1 MVNEPEVTPTQ
12 TIETQPAQT
21 SVQGDQT
28 SEQTQTVEKEED
40 TLFNTKD
47 TEGKETETK
56 TEVPE
61 EYGDFKVP
69 EGMQLD
75 KVMLEAFVPVFKDLG
90 LDQEKAQKLIDAYA
104 PLVAQREEEAQKA
117 KLKEFEDMV
126 SGWKSETIKELGPK
140 SKEALSFVAKVRD
153 KFGDEEV
160 VQLMQDTGIGN
171 HPAMVRFLIKI
182 GKAISEDTFPDS
194 QTASKVNP
202 LDVLY
207 PSMKK

>member
-1 MVNEPEVTPTQ
+1 MVNEETTTPEQ

-21 SVQGDQT
+21 TVPGDQT

-40 TLFNTKD
+40 TLFNTKG
-47 TEGKETETK
+47 EETEEK

-69 EGMQLD
+69 EGMELD

-126 SGWKSETIKELGPK
+126 SGWKNETIKELGPK